1 MKLHDTSISH
11 IAKIVQLAILTGT
24 DIVDNMR
31 AIEFELKDNH
41 LFLNEE
47 YSTSFEEN
55 LKKMMDFIVQESDTP
70 TE

>member
-31 AIEFELKDNH
+31 AIDFEARDNQ

-47 YSTSFEEN
+47 YSSVFEEN

>member
-31 AIEFELKDNH
+31 AMDFEVRDNQ

-47 YSTSFEEN
+47 YSSAFEEN

-70 TE
+70 AE

>member
-31 AIEFELKDNH
+31 AMDFEVRDNQ

-47 YSTSFEEN
+47 YSSAFEEN

>member
-31 AIEFELKDNH
+31 AMDFEVRDNQ

-47 YSTSFEEN
+47 YSSAFEEN
-55 LKKMMDFIVQESDTP
+55 LKKMMDFIVQESNTP
-70 TE
+70 AE